1 MIEFNEIDVF
11 VNKTLKEK
19 YGNHC
24 ERRDY
29 RELEKRNPTRF
40 EGYGNSSGLMYLV
53 DVSRDTYIDINI
65 RDNYK
70 EISMVFRKDDNIII
84 IKTIAFDESYKQY
97 LLYFIKLVDEYKELM
112 KKFNDFRIGT
122 RMILRDIKLEEII
135 KN

>member
-24 ERRDY
+24 EGRDY
-29 RELEKRNPTRF
+29 RELEKRNPTRL